1 MEASGDI
8 PIVVHESFKKELDS
22 YVATSLKKTSVP
34 DFPKTSLST
43 SLKTFISTS
52 PKTSVSTSLKTS
64 AVSTSLKTSIST
76 SVLEAHSKPRKTVCP
91 SAIPE
96 QVNDDSGHKSLS
108 KSQSDSMMLSISRPE
123 DSEPP
128 NLSRSRKESK
138 VKEHFYKHFALNSQ
152 QEPAK
157 SSAGMTESQEQATD
171 MVYQKEQPKLST
183 NIAESSGDV
192 VDQQEQEKLPTDI
205 NDQEK
210 QIKSSADMI
219 DKQVHTKSSL
229 DLVDQQEQEKSSTYI
244 SDQSQVST
252 ARQMDMY
259 SPYMS
264 YTLKHRQHK
273 DSAETSG
280 SGRQSW
286 SNNMSNFSHIP
297 GTIKQFSKVC
307 YT

>member
-1 MEASGDI
+1 M
-8 PIVVHESFKKELDS
+8 VHESFKEELDS

-43 SLKTFISTS
+43 SLKTSVSTS

-64 AVSTSLKTSIST
+64 SVSTSLKTSVST

-91 SAIPE
+91 SSIPE

-108 KSQSDSMMLSISRPE
+108 KSQSDSMIFSISRPE

-152 QEPAK
+152 QESVK
-157 SSAGMTESQEQATD
+157 SSAGITESQEQATD
-171 MVYQKEQPKLST
+171 MVYQKEQPKSST
-183 NIAESSGDV
+183 NVSESSGDV
-192 VDQQEQEKLPTDI
+192 VDQQEQEKSPIDI
-205 NDQEK
+205 NDQGK

-219 DKQVHTKSSL
+219 DKQVHTKSSP

-273 DSAETSG
+273 DSPETSG

-286 SNNMSNFSHIP
+286 SNNMSNFSHMP
-297 GTIKQFSKVC
+297 GTIKQFSKVR